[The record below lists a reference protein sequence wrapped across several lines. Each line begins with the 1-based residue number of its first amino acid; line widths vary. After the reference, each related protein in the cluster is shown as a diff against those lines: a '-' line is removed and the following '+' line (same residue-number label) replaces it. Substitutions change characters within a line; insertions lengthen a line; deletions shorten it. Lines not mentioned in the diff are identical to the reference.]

1 MFRLKNP
8 DGTLGALVSD
18 DVDVSGAEI
27 ISDEFSEITGET
39 KIEGGPLILKRAKIK
54 NCKIDIAISSA
65 IFDSTVKDSSI
76 HVGGI
81 IVEKSV
87 IGGIIALEN
96 KTIKTIIDKK
106 ERAKNKQSMFK
117 IISSSVVGGMFFDFR
132 GKNDFAIVDSHIK
145 GDGDFICLDAVVKMM
160 RTTIEEPEETT
171 ANGKIGLPDCNF
183 YFRENA
189 VDIDNVFVG
198 SKGKILC
205 KPGAGMKIENVVV
218 KNALCVTSG
227 IIKHSIIKG
236 TFVSFFDVKINK
248 LETEDRTKIAL
259 IGLPDVY
266 FEILNVKMKDSA
278 MIENRY
284 VGDKTFPEKK
294 LATFK
299 IRNSILSGFSRIYI
313 TKSMTIDES
322 TVSDESVVDGANLL
336 KTTVRG
342 QSNVAGV
349 TIEKSVLSNDASV
362 GYDPFGV
369 IVSTSELMSLKG
381 LVVNN
386 RIGFIMYKT
395 RDDSVITF
403 QENLL
408 SPVLYE
414 VDRETGKFISRRL
427 YFNKK
432 KIAEFAKKIS
442 EKFPE
447 SVFADS
453 MFDVLDALS
462 ASMAFA
468 AQKVTDEKQKNNL
481 KNIVMYEFT
490 EKLKN
495 LSDPYTTPPEKT
507 IDWLNRLKNSA
518 KIDIRT
524 KQIIGYNVVF
534 IPEVLE
540 QL

>member
-27 ISDEFSEITGET
+27 ISDEFSEITGTT
-39 KIEGGPLILKRAKIK
+39 KIEGGPLILKRAKIE
-54 NCKIDIAISSA
+54 NCKMDITISSA
-65 IFDSTVKDSSI
+65 IFDSTIKDSSI
-76 HVGGI
+76 CVGGI

-96 KTIKTIIDKK
+96 KTTKSVLNR
-106 ERAKNKQSMFK
+106 EEVENKQSMFK

-132 GKNDFAIVDSHIK
+132 GKNDFAIVDSRIK
-145 GDGDFICLDAVVKMM
+145 GDGCFICLGAVVKMT
-160 RTTIEEPEETT
+160 RTTIENLKETT
-171 ANGKIGLPDCNF
+171 ANGKTGLPDCNF
-183 YFRENA
+183 YFKKNA
-189 VDIDNVFVG
+189 VDIDNVFVSG
-198 SKGKILC
+198 KGKILC

-227 IIKHSIIKG
+227 IVKYSIIKG

-248 LETEDRTKIAL
+248 LETEDKTEIAL
-259 IGLPDVY
+259 IGLPYVY
-266 FEILNVKMKDSA
+266 CEILNVKIKDSA
-278 MIENRY
+278 MIENKY
-284 VGDKTFPEKK
+284 VGDRTFPENTSAILK
-294 LATFK
+294 LK
-299 IRNSILSGFSRIYI
+299 NSIFSGFSRTYV

-322 TVSDESVVDGANLL
+322 TVSDESVVEGANLL

-342 QSNVAGV
+342 QANVAGV

-362 GYDPFGV
+362 GYDPFGA
-369 IVSTSELMSLKG
+369 IVSTSELMSLKN

-414 VDRETGKFISRRL
+414 IDRETGKFISRML

-453 MFDVLDALS
+453 RFDVLDVLS
-462 ASMAFA
+462 ASMVFA

-481 KNIVMYEFT
+481 KNIVMYELI
-490 EKLKN
+490 EKLKS

-534 IPEVLE
+534 VPEVLE